1 MAHYDTLTDL
11 PNRASFE
18 ESLNAALDRAEGAG
32 QQFAILSIDLDRFK
46 EANDTYGHTVG
57 DGLLREI
64 AGRLKAAAGEAF
76 VALFG
81 GDEFAVIGAEGDE
94 YSVTVS
100 PNACSLR
107 RRTTSRSEDTG

>member
-1 MAHYDTLTDL
+1 M
-11 PNRASFE
+11 
-18 ESLNAALDRAEGAG
+18 NAALDRAEGAG

-76 VALFG
+76 VARLG
-81 GDEFAVIGAEGDE
+81 GDEFAVIGAEGDQN
-94 YSVTVS
+94 SVTVL
-100 PNACSLR
+100 AERLLLR
-107 RRTTSRSEDTG
+107 CRTTLRSEDTG